1 MASVIYLYFEALGGS
16 GCGWADAGG
25 SPPRGGTESEGA
37 DFSGSRA
44 TAFIL
49 RPVGTTAF
57 AVLRFLKVAFN
68 RTGSANVVGRGAA
81 RANLVCSQ
89 ASSVVGVPFRARD

>member
-1 MASVIYLYFEALGGS
+1 MASVINLYLEALGGS

-25 SPPRGGTESEGA
+25 SPRGGTESECA

-49 RPVGTTAF
+49 RPVGATAF

-68 RTGSANVVGRGAA
+68 RTGSANVVGRRAA